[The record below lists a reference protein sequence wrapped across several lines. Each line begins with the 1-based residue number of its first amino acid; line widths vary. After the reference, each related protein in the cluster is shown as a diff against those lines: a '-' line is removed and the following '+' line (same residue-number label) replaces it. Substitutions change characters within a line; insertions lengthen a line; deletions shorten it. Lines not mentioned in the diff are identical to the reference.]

1 MKHDFKTL
9 IRYQRE
15 LVNQRRLALTELE
28 EEHARLQSDSA
39 QMRISLIA
47 EQDLSREQ
55 DVGFSYAAFAQSTL
69 AREKSLAVMMA
80 GLDEEIDA
88 VRDDLHEVFQT
99 LKRYEI
105 LAEKSAERERHK
117 ENVREQDGLDEIAL
131 NQFRDRAEVG
141 D

>member
-1 MKHDFKTL
+1 MKRDFKTL

-28 EEHARLQSDSA
+28 EEHARLQSDST

-69 AREKSLAVMMA
+69 AREKSLAIMMA

-105 LAEKSAERERHK
+105 LAEKSAERERNK
-117 ENVREQDGLDEIAL
+117 ENAREQDGLDEIAL
-131 NQFRDRAEVG
+131 NQFRERAEVG

>member
-1 MKHDFKTL
+1 MKHDFNTL

-15 LVNQRRLALTELE
+15 LVNQRRLALAELE
-28 EEHARLQSDSA
+28 EERARLESNSA
-39 QMRISLIA
+39 QMRVALIA
-47 EQDLSREQ
+47 EQDLSNEQ

-69 AREKSLAVMMA
+69 ERERSLAVMMA

-88 VRDDLHEVFQT
+88 VRGELHEVFQT

-105 LAEKSAERERHK
+105 LAEKSAERARHK
-117 ENVREQDGLDEIAL
+117 EKAREQDGLDEIAL
-131 NQFRDRAEVG
+131 NQFRERAEVG